1 MEKILIKEPE
11 MFPDAPKTALTKW
24 KEQGP
29 ISISE
34 MVAKSGIDIKDL
46 DSDNIEI
53 KRVDYDNFYD
63 YGMFKKGTEETH
75 GIARMVYDDGEIHEC
90 MF

>member
-1 MEKILIKEPE
+1 MEKIFIKEPE
-11 MFPDAPKTALTKW
+11 WYPDAPKSNLEKW
-24 KEQGP
+24 KQEGP

-34 MVAKSGIDIKDL
+34 IVTKSGIDIKDL

-53 KRVDYDNFYD
+53 KKVDCGNFYI
-63 YGMFKKGTEETH
+63 YGMFKKDTGETH